1 MKTFKRLSI
10 ILAAGI
16 GMMCTTS
23 CKDYLDVYD
32 ALAAELTMEEVF
44 NNTDQTIRFL
54 RYIYSGIPDYSHIIL
69 GVGNAGLDGMSN
81 PWSSMCDE
89 LRNGQ
94 GNTANTLVTGYHAG
108 SIDQLQRW
116 SLYKQIRQA
125 NLFLANAHE
134 ITPEGDR
141 YSGIDAKRLAE
152 MKNEAR
158 FLRAFYHYLLFEV
171 YGAVPIMQEAIESS
185 RTDLDFYRNSVDEV
199 IEFIDSELRACL
211 PGLPEKEA
219 TKERAAAPTKGAAY
233 AILAKLHI
241 YAASPLFNGGYPEA
255 VALRDNQGKQL
266 FPERN
271 DAKWNR
277 ALSAIKEFIDYAEG
291 RYELFKVEDK
301 ENGGIDVEESLY
313 QLFQVSEN
321 NAEAVWQTSKS
332 SWGNLNDMAGRE
344 IRCTP
349 NRFSGF
355 PNVGVLQEVID
366 DYFMANGK
374 DIDAPGSGYVR
385 EGISKEAED
394 GEGVP
399 NLCKNREP
407 RFYRDITYAGMR
419 WHDPNRT
426 QIYFHRNTP
435 DDITKDNH
443 PFSGYVLYKGMN
455 HEVMYRHAT
464 LPSFRYRATMVFRLA
479 DFYLLYAEVM
489 NKVNPTANRDEILKY
504 INFVRER
511 AGIPNLEECNPAV
524 LTDSEAMAEAIRR
537 ERRIELFAEG
547 QRYFDVRRWMLA
559 ETPGYE
565 QGGPIHGMDMNAAN
579 LEDFSKIVAFENRV
593 FERRMYLLPLPLREI
608 QNSTKLVQNP
618 GW

>member
-1 MKTFKRLSI
+1 M
-10 ILAAGI
+10 
-16 GMMCTTS
+16 
-23 CKDYLDVYD
+23 
-32 ALAAELTMEEVF
+32 
-44 NNTDQTIRFL
+44 
-54 RYIYSGIPDYSHIIL
+54 
-69 GVGNAGLDGMSN
+69 
-81 PWSSMCDE
+81 
-89 LRNGQ
+89 
-94 GNTANTLVTGYHAG
+94 
-108 SIDQLQRW
+108 
-116 SLYKQIRQA
+116 
-125 NLFLANAHE
+125 
-134 ITPEGDR
+134 
-141 YSGIDAKRLAE
+141 
-152 MKNEAR
+152 
-158 FLRAFYHYLLFEV
+158 
-171 YGAVPIMQEAIESS
+171 
-185 RTDLDFYRNSVDEV
+185 
-199 IEFIDSELRACL
+199 
-211 PGLPEKEA
+211 
-219 TKERAAAPTKGAAY
+219 
-233 AILAKLHI
+233 HI

>member
-1 MKTFKRLSI
+1 MKTLKKLSI
-10 ILAAGI
+10 IMAVGV

-23 CKDYLDVYD
+23 CSDYLDVSD
-32 ALAAELTMEEVF
+32 DLAAELTMEDVF
-44 NNTDQTIRFL
+44 NNTSQTIRFH
-54 RYIYSGIPDYSHIIL
+54 RYIYSAIPDYSHIIL

-94 GNTANTLVTGYHAG
+94 GATANTLVTGYHAG
-108 SIDQLQRW
+108 SIGQLQRW
-116 SLYKQIRQA
+116 ALYKQIRQA
-125 NLFLANAHE
+125 NLFLVHAHE

-141 YSGIDAKRLAE
+141 YTGIDATRLAE

-158 FLRAFYHYLLFEV
+158 FLRAYYHYLLFEV
-171 YGAVPIMQEAIESS
+171 YGAIPIMREAIEPSI
-185 RTDLDFYRNSVDEV
+185 TDLDFYRNSVDEV

-211 PGLPEKEA
+211 PGLPEKET
-219 TKERAAAPTKGAAY
+219 TKERAAAPTKGAAL

-241 YAASPLFNGGYPEA
+241 YAASPLLNGGYSEA
-255 VALRDNQGKQL
+255 VELRDNQGKQL

-271 DAKWNR
+271 DAKWDR
-277 ALSAIKEFIDYAEG
+277 AQSAIQEFMDYAEG
-291 RYELFKVEDK
+291 RYELFKIEDK
-301 ENGGIDVEESLY
+301 VSGEIDVKESLY

-321 NAEAVWQTSKS
+321 NSEAIWQTSKS
-332 SWGNLNDMAGRE
+332 AWGDLNDMAGRE

-374 DIDAPGSGYVR
+374 DIHASGSEYIEKGTSKNAD
-385 EGISKEAED
+385 EG
-394 GEGVP
+394 GGVP

-419 WHDPNRT
+419 WHDPNKT
-426 QIYFHRNTP
+426 QIYFHRGTP

-443 PFSGYVLYKGMN
+443 PYSGYVLYKGMN
-455 HEVMYRHAT
+455 QEVMYQHPT
-464 LPSFRYRATMVFRLA
+464 LPSKRYRATMIFRLA
-479 DFYLLYAEVM
+479 DFYLLYAEVL
-489 NKVNPTANRDEILKY
+489 NHFNPRDERILKY
-504 INFVRER
+504 VDLVRKR
-511 AGIPNLEECNPAV
+511 AGIPSWKVSNP
-524 LTDSEAMAEAIRR
+524 DIIGDKEAQAEAIRR

-559 ETPGYE
+559 EKEGYL
-565 QGGPIHGMDMNAAN
+565 QGGPIHGMDMNAST
-579 LEDFSKIVAFENRV
+579 LEDFSKIITFESRV
-593 FERRMYLLPLPLREI
+593 FERRMYLLPLPLNEI